1 MTTTNSVVHHV
12 LASTAGTP
20 HHSLGC
26 LSPKC
31 LIETSLSLTSPY
43 PQLHK
48 ALKKGCM
55 SSIPALAKSRTAIND
70 TVNALTM
77 AFSAP
82 HSANVGIGNSFISM
96 NLTSGNY

>member
-1 MTTTNSVVHHV
+1 
-12 LASTAGTP
+12 
-20 HHSLGC
+20 
-26 LSPKC
+26 
-31 LIETSLSLTSPY
+31 
-43 PQLHK
+43 
-48 ALKKGCM
+48 M